1 MQKQK
6 ESFVRDRTL
15 VLQEL
20 KCSAERQRQPGHQ
33 AILGRESLPRAET
46 STHAFVTN
54 VVRYNAED
62 LKVAD
67 PKGARMDSS
76 SSSHSNLTKRH
87 VEGPSGYLA
96 SPKKLKS

>member
-20 KCSAERQRQPGHQ
+20 KCSAERQGRPGHQ
-33 AILGRESLPRAET
+33 AVLGRESLPRAET

-62 LKVAD
+62 LRVAD

-76 SSSHSNLTKRH
+76 SNLTKRH

>member
-20 KCSAERQRQPGHQ
+20 KCSAERQGRPGHQ
-33 AILGRESLPRAET
+33 AVLGRESLPRAET

-76 SSSHSNLTKRH
+76 SSRSNLTKRH
-87 VEGPSGYLA
+87 VEGPGGYLA
-96 SPKKLKS
+96 APKKLKS